1 LIRLQLRPSSAQPF
15 VFLETIGKVS
25 VGPYMEP
32 PIDDR
37 LPLLKAPTVIRYASA
52 HEVNDSVG
60 RTRRGTGNA
69 LRRAYPVQV
78 SAPEDMLRLLR
89 QLDD

>member
-1 LIRLQLRPSSAQPF
+1 MGQ
-15 VFLETIGKVS
+15 VS
-25 VGPYMEP
+25 VGHCMKP

-37 LPLLKAPTVIRYASA
+37 LPLPKAPTVVRYTSA

-69 LRRAYPVQV
+69 LRRAYPVLV
-78 SAPEDMLRLLR
+78 SAPEDMRRLLR
-89 QLDD
+89 RLDD